1 MPCSAIVSSI
11 SIPALSRQI
20 IVLCL
25 GLFALTGAQPLRA
38 QQEAETPSAT
48 QSPTSAPTAA
58 TPPPV
63 TTAPAATAAP
73 VTAASAP
80 AGGAIEST
88 KAAPAAPVAPEA
100 VKAEEPEP
108 GSITEEELRSLL
120 VGKPLYLR
128 SGSLDN
134 SLSFNEHGQ
143 LLENSPHG
151 SYTLSALEIEK
162 VHLTKHKLELE
173 GIRYGLHFVGQ
184 LAYEDPSKAAER
196 VRITPRKKVVKIS
209 IDRELVLTPKKKKER
224 PSKKGA
230 ETALASKAAPEATEA
245 DEKAATIAAAL
256 TAEQPSDAKSV
267 TTTFSPAHAA
277 KVLREAL
284 DNIFAPG
291 LDERMLASLPDFWKL
306 YYEAAAAHT
315 DYRPKDPTVL
325 RQNTVDHK
333 ARLLTVFEPPSN
345 EYAQANGVAG
355 MALYH
360 TIVGPDGKA
369 GEIAVGRPIGFGL
382 DENAV
387 DSIRKARFEP
397 AAKDGKPVPVLLDL
411 VVQFR
416 IYSNRTAVAGTPEAA
431 NKTGE
436 PALPGPYS
444 VKRSN

>member
-1 MPCSAIVSSI
+1 MPRFTLSS
-11 SIPALSRQI
+11 SSHIPAVLRQW
-20 IVLCL
+20 IVLFL
-25 GLFALTGAQPLRA
+25 GAFALAGALPLRA
-38 QQEAETPSAT
+38 QQGAETPPAA
-48 QSPTSAPTAA
+48 QSP
-58 TPPPV
+58 
-63 TTAPAATAAP
+63 APAPAVTAAP
-73 VTAASAP
+73 VPAASTPSASVP
-80 AGGAIEST
+80 NEEI
-88 KAAPAAPVAPEA
+88 
-100 VKAEEPEP
+100 KAEEPQT
-108 GSITEEELRSLL
+108 GSISEEELRRLL

-128 SGSLDN
+128 CGSLDN
-134 SLSFNEHGQ
+134 TLSFNEHGQ
-143 LLENSPHG
+143 LLEKSPRG

-196 VRITPRKKVVKIS
+196 VRITPKKKVVKIS
-209 IDRELVLTPKKKKER
+209 VDRELVLTAKKKKEAKE
-224 PSKKGA
+224 KKGA
-230 ETALASKAAPEATEA
+230 AKAAQPAGKDAPGASAAEDLATA
-245 DEKAATIAAAL
+245 IAAAPA
-256 TAEQPSDAKSV
+256 AEQPSDAKSV

-284 DNIFAPG
+284 DNVFASG
-291 LDERMLASLPDFWKL
+291 LDEQMLASLPDFWKL

-315 DYRPKDPTVL
+315 DYRPRDPAVL

-387 DSIRKARFEP
+387 ESIRKASFEP
-397 AAKDGKPVPVLLDL
+397 AVKDGKPVPVLLDL

-416 IYSNRTAVAGTPEAA
+416 IYSNRTAVAGTPEAT
-431 NKTGE
+431 NKAAE
-436 PALPGPYS
+436 PELPGPYS